1 MRRLWDLLALYTS
14 LVLVGAVLTTPDL
27 LPEARGGALLGIIA
41 GALILA
47 RFGTST
53 RR

>member
-1 MRRLWDLLALYTS
+1 MRRLWDLLALYTA
-14 LVLVGAVLTTPDL
+14 LVLVGAILTVPDI
-27 LPEARGGALLGIIA
+27 PNAERGGALLGIIA

-47 RFGTST
+47 RFGTT